1 MSPIFQYSG
10 HFDDEHEYSDQEPR
24 ELDEDEGDVV
34 VQEKESSI
42 DGIPLNMMKQMK
54 GDKWPAFSQ
63 GFMVVTT
70 SLLFPTMVCG
80 GGFFQQA
87 N

>member
-1 MSPIFQYSG
+1 M
-10 HFDDEHEYSDQEPR
+10 
-24 ELDEDEGDVV
+24 
-34 VQEKESSI
+34 KK
-42 DGIPLNMMKQMK
+42 NMMKQMK

-70 SLLFPTMVCG
+70 SLLFPTMLCV

-87 N
+87 DIGQESAIFSTLRY